1 MMNDRA
7 RAHGRAAH
15 AVVRW
20 LHGRPMVNVS
30 LGRPLDHG
38 EDSVPRSRD
47 AIEETIRRR
56 LSGAVGEMV
65 QSPVILLT
73 TSVAIGRRC
82 KNRFAW
88 RACCRAPIRWTIS
101 NHVLKT
107 CWLAFSSTGTSW
119 CQAFG
124 FPDISVPSIPRRR
137 FPTRQN
143 FGRAR
148 SRFTRCDGDGDRVD
162 PEWAPRARDRALRG
176 QRWRRRGTRPLS

>member
-65 QSPVILLT
+65 HVAGDPVDHIRGDRPEVQESLRLARMLPGTDPVDHLESCLEDLL
-73 TSVAIGRRC
+73 
-82 KNRFAW
+82 
-88 RACCRAPIRWTIS
+88 ACLLI
-101 NHVLKT
+101 NGNVL
-107 CWLAFSSTGTSW
+107 
-119 CQAFG
+119 
-124 FPDISVPSIPRRR
+124 VPSLWLPRHLG
-137 FPTRQN
+137 TIHTAQEISD
-143 FGRAR
+143 AAELR
-148 SRFTRCDGDGDRVD
+148 SRQISLH
-162 PEWAPRARDRALRG
+162 ALRW
-176 QRWRRRGTRPLS
+176 RWGSR